1 MFKFMLQGE
10 TVHLEDVAAPEKARK
25 LDTRSPLDRSCLGAA
40 AGPPTRAPS
49 LPIPGTGKMLG
60 DIFPPSSQMVAV
72 AFYPVTI
79 HQVRV
84 STDQE

>member
-1 MFKFMLQGE
+1 MFKLMLQGE
-10 TVHLEDVAAPEKARK
+10 TVHREDVAAPEKARQ
-25 LDTRSPLDRSCLGAA
+25 LDTGSPLDRSCLGAA

-79 HQVRV
+79 HQVRM